1 VVEVGEI
8 WREEWIMDEKI
19 AIHMPETF
27 GGTWS
32 HVEDVLGTI
41 GQILKEGPTKENL
54 EKLDQQLSK
63 CSEEEKKVIRKSII
77 KENHRGVTSCPP
89 TQEDL
94 KKGWPVT
101 KKSAIEDIENS
112 GLSNP
117 AWPDIIDVL
126 KINGI

>member
-1 VVEVGEI
+1 
-8 WREEWIMDEKI
+8 MDEKI
-19 AIHMPETF
+19 TPHLPESF
-27 GGTWS
+27 GGVWS
-32 HVEDVLGTI
+32 NVEDVLATM

-63 CSEEEKKVIRKSII
+63 CSEEEKNVIRKSTVE
-77 KENHRGVTSCPP
+77 ENHRGVTSCPP

-94 KKGWPVT
+94 KKGWPIP

-112 GLSNP
+112 GLSNA

-126 KINGI
+126 KKHKVI